1 MSELLNSPHCD
12 VEATLL
18 HFILDMASPIAPH
31 VAQHFAQHIL
41 QRVVAHQPTSLTRRG
56 NSMVSVV
63 ADIKGSAVEMTA
75 VLGGVSVIVPQFRHI
90 FLCAE
95 DTRHDELMQ
104 GNALDLQTVVIG
116 SSYIAEQYGSSGNQ
130 IRNTSVQYIHMII
143 R

>member
-1 MSELLNSPHCD
+1 MSTILPRGNM
-12 VEATLL
+12 EATLL
-18 HFILDMASPIAPH
+18 HLIFNIAPPLLTH
-31 VAQHFAQHIL
+31 IVQYFSQHPF
-41 QRVVAHQPTSLTRRG
+41 QRIVLHHPAFLTRRLDCL
-56 NSMVSVV
+56 VTII
-63 ADIKGSAVEMTA
+63 ADVEGGAVEMTA

-104 GNALDLQTVVIG
+104 GDTLDLQTVVIG